1 MTTTNNTQALLN
13 ERGRTHGDY
22 AVHALITQDLKRVI
36 THHVGHLDRRLDDDM
51 QESLDMVA
59 HKIGR
64 IIAGDPLGSPTTGL
78 TSPGTHSWL
87 PIAWPSHD
95 KRMGIPGQRQQ
106 LPLAL
111 AREQLWT
118 KW

>member
-36 THHVGHLDRRLDDDM
+36 THHVGHLDRRLDDVM

-64 IIAGDPLGSPTTGL
+64 IIAGDPGFADL
-78 TSPGTHSWL
+78 WAD
-87 PIAWPSHD
+87 IA
-95 KRMGIPGQRQQ
+95 GYAQ
-106 LPLAL
+106 LVANRLA
-111 AREQLWT
+111 QP
-118 KW
+118 